1 MSNSIYSV
9 PYTYHIAWS
18 NINKHYYGVR
28 YAKGCN
34 PKDLWVSYFTSSK
47 LVTKH
52 RKKYGEPDIIEI
64 RRTFDNSHKAII
76 WESKV
81 LRRLKVLK
89 NDKWLNANIG
99 GDQYIIR
106 KHSPETIK
114 KMSEN
119 NASKRPEVRRAI
131 AMRQTGVHNSFYGKK
146 HTSESN
152 EKRKKA
158 LLGIKR
164 SKEFKENRM
173 GEKNV
178 AKRSDVRILISQKVK
193 QARKNDPIVSCVN
206 CRKVIKGA
214 PSFSSH
220 LRKCFTS

>member
-1 MSNSIYSV
+1 MSNNIYSV

-146 HTSESN
+146 HTEES
-152 EKRKKA
+152 KR
-158 LLGIKR
+158 IR
-164 SKEFKENRM
+164 
-173 GEKNV
+173 
-178 AKRSDVRILISQKVK
+178 SQKCK
-193 QARKNDPIVSCVN
+193 GYYWWTNGHVN
-206 CRKVIKGA
+206 AKAKTCPLGFWKGRTRNR
-214 PSFSSH
+214 SS
-220 LRKCFTS
+220 